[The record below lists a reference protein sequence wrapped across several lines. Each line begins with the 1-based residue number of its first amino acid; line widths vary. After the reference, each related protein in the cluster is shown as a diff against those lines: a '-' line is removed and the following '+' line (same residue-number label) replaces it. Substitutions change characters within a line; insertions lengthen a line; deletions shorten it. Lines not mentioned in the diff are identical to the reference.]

1 MKDQNKDVED
11 AVIHDVRGTPKR
23 SSKKESSRFRA
34 FLAFFVPRL
43 KKQEE
48 LAIAFEEATV
58 RKLDAEGEKLLQ
70 EAAKIAAER
79 DIARQ
84 QELKLFQENVER
96 TFSLDDRP
104 EVVLLKMAKLL
115 ESSPEIAAQLSK
127 VNGLLERLASERN
140 CQVTFREPDDAK

>member
-11 AVIHDVRGTPKR
+11 AVVHDVKGTPQR
-23 SSKKESSRFRA
+23 STKKESTRFRA

-70 EAAKIAAER
+70 EAAKLAVEK

-84 QELKLFQENVER
+84 QELRLFQENVER
-96 TFSLDDRP
+96 TFSADDRP
-104 EVVLLKMAKLL
+104 EVVMLKMAKLL
-115 ESSPEIAAQLSK
+115 QSNPDIAAQLNK
-127 VNGLLERLASERN
+127 VNGVLERLASNRN
-140 CQVTFREPDDAK
+140 CQVTFLKPDDPE

>member
-11 AVIHDVRGTPKR
+11 AVIHDVKGVPKR
-23 SSKKESSRFRA
+23 SNKNESSRFRA
-34 FLAFFVPRL
+34 FLAFFLPRL

-70 EAAKIAAER
+70 EAAKLAAEK

-96 TFSLDDRP
+96 TFSADDRP

-115 ESSPEIAAQLSK
+115 QSNPEIAAQLNK
-127 VNGLLERLASERN
+127 VNSVLDRLASERN
-140 CQVTFREPDDAK
+140 CHVTFREPDDPK